1 MKKFKDK
8 HFAAKIDRAVISR
21 GAARLGMELRDLI
34 TETILGMRDVADEIG
49 DMFGPMP
56 AEVANLVDLE
66 EVRLLAGRAR
76 IAAIHRKGADLV
88 MTAERARAV
97 EALFARCADPEV
109 RRAGTVRVIDGQT
122 VLWRLGEDRGAEGA
136 LGLLK
141 KWLAGAPG
149 GN

>member
-1 MKKFKDK
+1 VPTESQRISLYRQLER
-8 HFAAKIDRAVISR
+8 AASVDV
-21 GAARLGMELRDLI
+21 L
-34 TETILGMRDVADEIG
+34 RDVADEIV

-76 IAAIHRKGADLV
+76 IAAIHRKRNVPPGGADLV